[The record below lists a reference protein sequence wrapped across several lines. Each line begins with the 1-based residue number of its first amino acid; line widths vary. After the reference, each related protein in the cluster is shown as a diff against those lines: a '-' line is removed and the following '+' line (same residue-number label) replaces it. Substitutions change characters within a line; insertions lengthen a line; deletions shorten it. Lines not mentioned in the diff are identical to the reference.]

1 LKFDPDSLRF
11 SASRQA
17 RAETAANL
25 RQSLQTGGLAT
36 SEGELAFRRFP
47 KAGRMFDAELELEA
61 ELENLMA
68 TLANSDLESEAEGE
82 TPQTR
87 LNRDRAVI
95 AAQMARGIRDENKV
109 TDAVFD
115 DRRPEWTGQ
124 SLKNAQLSL
133 RQEWMQIRDGI
144 VRPQL
149 KQPGAVQL
157 PITPPAPVPPTPA
170 ATHVPAS
177 SGQFGYSTFDNIR
190 QYWPDQYQAA
200 LAAQAAV
207 QKVIGFLPY
216 YRKIASAAPR
226 VFISEAS
233 EGIGNLVFQMTGA
246 EFAALVDDQALRN
259 KVLEMTAGAITSEF
273 AFTEDVIG
281 VLGIG
286 LTLLEIAQ
294 GLENDRRLKGFSVED
309 AEWVRKQQYQFVFGL
324 MAEDLSRRNFGNGYF
339 FSRNSRDLA
348 VELAA
353 RFAEFQ
359 PVYSQ
364 YATYYFLD
372 NDLGQ
377 YQGNPPVRQTSLS
390 AG

>member
-1 LKFDPDSLRF
+1 
-11 SASRQA
+11 
-17 RAETAANL
+17 
-25 RQSLQTGGLAT
+25 
-36 SEGELAFRRFP
+36 
-47 KAGRMFDAELELEA
+47 MFDAELELEA

-82 TPQTR
+82 TPRTR

-190 QYWPDQYQAA
+190 QYRPDQYQAA
-200 LAAQAAV
+200 LAAQAAF

-353 RFAEFQ
+353 RFAQFQ
-359 PVYSQ
+359 PVHSQ

-377 YQGNPPVRQTSLS
+377 YQGNPPVRQTSMS